1 MTQPVDRKET
11 EAPTEERSPTAAATT
26 GVLHR
31 RQYATP
37 EISFVAAPTMTA

>member
-1 MTQPVDRKET
+1 MTQPENREGT
-11 EAPTEERSPTAAATT
+11 EAPTEHRPPTATATT